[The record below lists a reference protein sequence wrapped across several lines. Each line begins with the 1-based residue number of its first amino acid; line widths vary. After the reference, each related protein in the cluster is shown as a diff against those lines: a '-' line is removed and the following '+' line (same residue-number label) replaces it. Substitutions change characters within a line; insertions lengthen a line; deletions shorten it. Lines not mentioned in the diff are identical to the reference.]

1 MASIEKD
8 TNEKGTAGHIE
19 QLSTRSN
26 GSAKD
31 VETAITQD
39 WTPEEERKIVW
50 KVDFRVFPMLCV
62 VFGLSL
68 LDRSNISAAF
78 IANMSVDLELT
89 GNR

>member
-1 MASIEKD
+1 MASLEHKIS
-8 TNEKGTAGHIE
+8 EKGTTGHIE
-19 QLSTRSN
+19 QLSTGSS

-31 VETAITQD
+31 VEIATSQD

-50 KVDFRVFPMLCV
+50 KIDFRVFPMLCV

-78 IANMSVDLELT
+78 IANMSIDLELT